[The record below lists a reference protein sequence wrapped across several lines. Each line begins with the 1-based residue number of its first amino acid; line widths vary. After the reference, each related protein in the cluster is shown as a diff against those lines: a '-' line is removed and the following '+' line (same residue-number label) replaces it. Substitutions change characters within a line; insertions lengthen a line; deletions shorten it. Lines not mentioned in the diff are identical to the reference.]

1 MKKKYL
7 MSPPG
12 ESISGTIAILV
23 ISAFIFILIWGNVT
37 TAPIS
42 EEDFRRLIYAGGMI
56 SRLGDLVQGSF
67 TGFWLYAVTCAAIAI
82 RNYHSFSAGS
92 RSLYVMRRIKSPAEK
107 HIMCL
112 SLPVIGLIAG
122 LLLVVIMI
130 LIFRANYISAAGT
143 QYPAE
148 YYEFSIWR
156 ALWFR

>member
-7 MSPPG
+7 ISPPG

-23 ISAFIFILIWGNVT
+23 ISAFVFILIWGNVT

-42 EEDFRRLIYAGGMI
+42 EEDFRRLIYVGGI

-67 TGFWLYAVTCAAIAI
+67 IGFWLYAVTCAAIVI
-82 RNYHSFSAGS
+82 RNYHSFNAGS
-92 RSLYVMRRIKSPAEK
+92 RSIYVMRRIKSPAEK

-122 LLLVVIMI
+122 LLLAVIMM
-130 LIFRANYISAAGT
+130 FSFKVEYIKAAGSG
-143 QYPAE
+143 YPAE